1 MLHLIHLLERRFGAQ
16 RASHVAM
23 RLLLASALL
32 LMLGLG
38 LLLSGR
44 VAAQDAPAV
53 DGPGIATRLL
63 DHLDAGRYADA
74 EAMFGA
80 DMAKAVPADKLKAV
94 WESLPAQVGAA
105 RKRGEATTMRQ
116 GDATLVK
123 VPLQYEKAE
132 LVAKLAIG
140 ADGKI
145 VGFLIQP
152 AEAPAVAAPVAGDA
166 NFSERD
172 VAVGEGERALPGTL
186 AMPKGDGPFPAV
198 VLVHGSG
205 AHDRDETIGP
215 NKPFLDIARGLA
227 AQGIAVLRYEK
238 RSKARPQDFANG
250 VFGVDD
256 ETTNDAALAVDAL
269 RKTAGIDPRRVFVL
283 GHSQGGMMAPR
294 IAAVSGHVAGLV
306 MLAAP
311 ARPLLDIVVEQNRRL
326 AVLDDGKVGDAER
339 DAINALIQQ
348 VRATRDAATDP
359 ATKTVLGQPA
369 GYWRSIV
376 AVDAVAEAQSV
387 ALPMLVLQGARDI
400 QVVDADWQRWRDA
413 FHADQRT
420 TFKLYEKL
428 NHLGIAGEGE
438 GSLAE
443 YNVPGHVDA
452 TLIDDVAGWIKAH

>member
-1 MLHLIHLLERRFGAQ
+1 MLHLIHLLERRFGTQ
-16 RASHVAM
+16 RTSHIGM

-44 VAAQDAPAV
+44 VAAQDASI
-53 DGPGIATRLL
+53 DGAGIASRLL
-63 DHLDAGRYADA
+63 DHLDAGRYAEA

-94 WESLPAQVGAA
+94 WESLPAQAGEA
-105 RKRGEATTMRQ
+105 KGRGETATMQQ
-116 GDATLVK
+116 GETTLVK
-123 VPLQYEKAE
+123 MPLHYAKAE

-152 AEAPAVAAPVAGDA
+152 AEAAPAPAAPVADDA

-172 VAVGEGERALPGTL
+172 FGVGEGERALPGTL
-186 AMPKGDGPFPAV
+186 SMPKGAGLFPAV

-238 RSKARPQDFANG
+238 RSKARPQDFAG
-250 VFGVDD
+250 AAFGVDD
-256 ETTNDAALAVDAL
+256 ETTNDAVLAVDAL
-269 RKTAGIDPRRVFVL
+269 RKTEGIDPKRVFVL

-306 MLAAP
+306 LMAAP
-311 ARPLLDIVVEQNRRL
+311 ARSLLDIVIEQNRRM
-326 AVLDDGKVGDAER
+326 AVLDDGKTSDAER
-339 DAINALIQQ
+339 DAVNQIIDQ
-348 VRATRDAATDP
+348 VRITRDPLTDA
-359 ATKTVLGQPA
+359 ATKTVMGQPA
-369 GYWRSIV
+369 GYWRSID
-376 AVDAVAEAQSV
+376 AVDAVTEAQSV

-400 QVVDADWQRWRDA
+400 QVVDADWGRWRGA
-413 FHADQRT
+413 FHADKRV

-428 NHLGIAGEGE
+428 NHLGIAGEGD
-438 GSLAE
+438 GNLAE
-443 YNVPGHVDA
+443 YNTPGHVDA
-452 TLIDDVAGWIKAH
+452 QLIDDVAVWIKAH